1 MGLLAEARHKQKWSH
16 DPRGKKWSEDKNK
29 ISVKMMEKMGWTQ
42 GNGLG
47 AKEDG
52 RTEVIKRKYSK
63 NLFLKYLLLFDLI
76 FDLISMSKSNSKMKN
91 AELVAP

>member
-52 RTEVIKRKYSK
+52 RTEVSFTKLES
-63 NLFLKYLLLFDLI
+63 LFKV
-76 FDLISMSKSNSKMKN
+76 
-91 AELVAP
+91 ELTRI